1 MSVRKSMDKTMTAL
15 ENGKTKIV
23 GLCDFLS
30 GLSVRNKL
38 HFDVAL
44 KSEKSVFPLWKKGI
58 GYNKEFRI
66 MPCILVIMGVLTLKI
81 AMMMG
86 RHCE

>member
-1 MSVRKSMDKTMTAL
+1 MSVRRSMDKTMTAL

-23 GLCDFLS
+23 GLYDFLS

-44 KSEKSVFPLWKKGI
+44 KSEKSVFPVWKKSV

-66 MPCILVIMGVLTLKI
+66 MPCVLVILGIIALKC

-86 RHCE
+86 KHCE

>member
-1 MSVRKSMDKTMTAL
+1 MSVRRNMDKTMTAL

-23 GLCDFLS
+23 GLYDFLS

-38 HFDVAL
+38 NFDVAL
-44 KSEKSVFPLWKKGI
+44 KSEKSVFPVWKKSV

-66 MPCILVIMGVLTLKI
+66 MPCILVLAGLVALKCAI
-81 AMMMG
+81 MMG
-86 RHCE
+86 KHCE